1 MIVQPH
7 NVTLVYHD
15 VYGNAHTQPLTD
27 VASSGTLI
35 DPYTDNDMA
44 INHVIVEQESD
55 TDNALSKPATEAIL
69 VYVDDHGTEIHQS
82 LSELVSMG
90 TLIDPYTNDDMTID
104 HVIILFP
111 TKLTNSTNENIFINA
126 DVLNAYVAL
135 GKLEQA
141 AYAGVTNEKA
151 QDFIQHSSELIF
163 DVLPFSTKATTLGNP
178 RITNAHE
185 AVDELEYIA
194 SLNIKNSREDQRIA
208 ASLKAIHSALP
219 PKPTK

>member
-15 VYGNAHTQPLTD
+15 VYGNAHTQPLTE

-55 TDNALSKPATEAIL
+55 TDNTLSKPTTEAIL

-111 TKLTNSTNENIFINA
+111 TKL
-126 DVLNAYVAL
+126 
-135 GKLEQA
+135 K
-141 AYAGVTNEKA
+141 
-151 QDFIQHSSELIF
+151 H
-163 DVLPFSTKATTLGNP
+163 TKETHL
-178 RITNAHE
+178 
-185 AVDELEYIA
+185 
-194 SLNIKNSREDQRIA
+194 
-208 ASLKAIHSALP
+208 
-219 PKPTK
+219 